1 MKGVMQV
8 NTMRY
13 YKEYHMIIKNRISLL
28 LLLAAASCKPVV
40 KLSVPEVFAKQA
52 TAFHVQGSHK
62 NKMTVGPYSTSRIK
76 RGINIGT
83 PTKERH
89 PFFDNLVLNM
99 AGIEKKENTVN
110 EKAKFRYALFNAN
123 NKIEVYGQE
132 KKVTRS
138 TSYSMVKNNSFIN
151 GIEQVDHNSYV
162 FSAIIKADSLPNPP
176 NWELLMT
183 NLYDRDQDTAHT
195 LFPLIRPEEMG
206 VATNGT
212 DSIFIKSISLQHT
225 TGKDG
230 KERKLPFKMLS
241 GYELSTPDGVV
252 AIIDLFNSD
261 VWLYNE
267 LEEKERLIL
276 TGITT
281 ALLARKVN
289 NTKW

>member
-1 MKGVMQV
+1 MQV

-13 YKEYHMIIKNRISLL
+13 YKEYHMSIKNRIGIL

-76 RGINIGT
+76 RGFPIGSST
-83 PTKERH
+83 TERH
-89 PFFDNLVLNM
+89 PFFDNLVMNM
-99 AGIEKKENTVN
+99 GGIDKKESTVN
-110 EKAKFRYALFNAN
+110 EKAKFRFTLFDAS

-132 KKVTRS
+132 KKVTQS
-138 TSYSMVKNNSFIN
+138 TSYSNLKSNGFIN
-151 GIEQVDHNSYV
+151 GIGQVDHNSYV
-162 FSAIIKADSLPNPP
+162 FSAIIKADSLPNTAT
-176 NWELLMT
+176 WKLQMT
-183 NLYDRDQDTAHT
+183 NLYDRDQDTSHT
-195 LFPLIRPEEMG
+195 FFPLIRPDENG
-206 VATNGT
+206 VATNGK

-230 KERKLPFKMLS
+230 KERKLPFRMLS
-241 GYELSTPDGVV
+241 GYELSNSDGVI
-252 AIIDLFNSD
+252 AIIDLFTSD
-261 VWLYNE
+261 MWLYNE

-289 NTKW
+289 DTKW